1 MVPFPP
7 PPGGSAYPMPPLLY
21 VRNNSAL
28 TVDSPGGGVDVFGPK
43 VYPLVRLED
52 ATTRVL

>member
-1 MVPFPP
+1 
-7 PPGGSAYPMPPLLY
+7 MPPLLY